1 VKIADFGF
9 AKKVT
14 GENCLKTLCGTAQY
28 VAPEILDLKC
38 DGYDQRADVWSL
50 GIVTYVLLGGYAPF
64 DGPLEGLAGAIMLG
78 EFEFHEDGWKNI
90 SPAAKDMITSML
102 QVRPE
107 RRVTAG
113 EALSCKWMEVEEESL
128 TLKDLSGAQRKLRLE
143 MPVTEKIKT
152 AVRAVRTSDM
162 YIFNPSY
169 MSSVSHG
176 VSFFRL
182 AQIITPKKWMCL
194 AGVAENVAKKGTVS
208 IQQARIPCDFYFGLY
223 SHDFTPSLIRQGHS
237 SCNNR

>member
-64 DGPLEGLAGAIMLG
+64 DGPLEDLADIVMLG
-78 EFEFHEDGWKNI
+78 KFEFHEDYWSDI
-90 SPAAKDMITSML
+90 SPAAKDLITSML

-107 RRVTAG
+107 RRITAG

-128 TLKDLSGAQRKLRLE
+128 TLKDLSTTQTKLRLKI
-143 MPVTEKIKT
+143 PSTEKVKA
-152 AVRAVRTSDM
+152 AVNAVCTIDVC
-162 YIFNPSY
+162 IFKPLH
-169 MSSVSHG
+169 MVSSLSHVVS
-176 VSFFRL
+176 L
-182 AQIITPKKWMCL
+182 
-194 AGVAENVAKKGTVS
+194 
-208 IQQARIPCDFYFGLY
+208 
-223 SHDFTPSLIRQGHS
+223 S
-237 SCNNR
+237 SCRIDYHTEQVDVPRWCCQCH